1 MSEKKHM
8 FSNRE
13 LVRLILPL
21 MVEQTLVTL
30 VGMAD
35 SVIVSSVG
43 EAAVSAV
50 SLIDSV
56 NILLFNI
63 FTALATGGAIIAGQF
78 LGQKSEEEARHTG
91 EQVLQFIVAV
101 ALGIVIV
108 MYLSKG
114 FLLTH
119 LFGTIEA
126 DVMRYAD
133 TYLSIVLL
141 GLPFLAFY
149 TAGAALFR
157 VVGDS
162 GTSMKI
168 SLMMNLVNVS
178 GNLFLIYGMHRGVEG
193 VAIPTALSYAF
204 AASLVFWKLH
214 SPKMP
219 IGLRRGWKPGFNKR
233 LIRRI
238 CYVGV
243 PNGIENSMFQL
254 GKLILVSVVAT
265 FGTSSIA
272 ANAVSNAISNFG
284 IIGGMSINLAVVTV
298 VSRCVGAGDF
308 EQARYYTRKLFRCVI
323 AAQTVINGVIA
334 LLLPVFIQLYHLS
347 AETGEL
353 VTKIVLMH
361 CFFACW
367 LWAFSF
373 TLPNTLRASS
383 DAKYTMLVGVSSM
396 WLCRLCLGY
405 VFAVILDFGVIGIWM
420 AMMCDWAVRSIF
432 FVVRYLGGKWERMAI
447 G

>member
-1 MSEKKHM
+1 MDEKKRM
-8 FSNRE
+8 FSNRD
-13 LVRLILPL
+13 LIRLIIPL

-78 LGQKSEEEARHTG
+78 LGQKNEAEARHTG
-91 EQVLQFIVAV
+91 EQILQLVVAAALCIVV
-101 ALGIVIV
+101 V
-108 MYLSKG
+108 MYLAKG
-114 FLLTH
+114 YILTH
-119 LFGTIEA
+119 LFGAIEP
-126 DVMRYAD
+126 DVRQYAD

-141 GLPFLAFY
+141 GLPFLSFY

-157 VVGDS
+157 AVGDS
-162 GTSMKI
+162 KTSMKI
-168 SLMMNLVNVS
+168 SLLMNLVNVS

-193 VAIPTALSYAF
+193 VAIPTAVSYAF

-214 SPKMP
+214 SPMMV
-219 IGLRRGWKPGFNKR
+219 IGLRGGWRLGFNSR

-243 PNGIENSMFQL
+243 PSGVENSMFQL
-254 GKLILVSVVAT
+254 GKILLVSLVST

-272 ANAVSNAISNFG
+272 ANAVSNAIANFG
-284 IIGGMSINLAVVTV
+284 VIGGMSINLAVVTV

-308 EQARYYTRKLFRCVI
+308 EQARYYTKKLFLFVI
-323 AAQTVINGVIA
+323 GAQIMINGAIA
-334 LLLPVFIQLYHLS
+334 LLLPVFIRLYHLS
-347 AETGEL
+347 EETGGM
-353 VTKIVLMH
+353 VTRIIFLH

-373 TLPNTLRASS
+373 TLPNTLRAAS
-383 DAKYTMLVGVSSM
+383 DARFTMIVGVASM
-396 WLCRLCLGY
+396 WICRLCLGY
-405 VFAVILDFGVIGIWM
+405 VFASVLGFGVLGVWM
-420 AMMCDWAVRSIF
+420 AMMCDWAVRSICF
-432 FVVRYLGGKWERMAI
+432 IVRYLGGKWERMAM